1 MYTLKEKSKYTEEI
15 EQIVNK
21 YKIMPT
27 KTLSILATFVLEIIW
42 IVKKIK
48 PMYKQNDYEKML
60 KEAEKM
66 LGIK

>member
-27 KTLSILATFVLEIIW
+27 KTLSILATFVLEII
-42 IVKKIK
+42 
-48 PMYKQNDYEKML
+48 
-60 KEAEKM
+60 
-66 LGIK
+66 